1 MKTREDII
9 KEAIHECFKEMYAK
23 SQPSIDYDELLEKFR
38 NGEITEGKGETP
50 IHNRYYLSMDEF
62 VYIRDK
68 YLNMY
73 RMNNLWKSNVDF
85 LRENLTEGSYKDIYI
100 PESTNENGDRY
111 PGYRSSEHVPN
122 LKEQF
127 LYALDKK
134 LNLGNVMR
142 EPIAEELYNIVLE
155 TIDNCR
161 DFYRFDREEEQF
173 GYAVAL
179 GASPCSNKNIVIDY
193 WKSQGVD
200 LEIKERNPLLL
211 WEMDY
216 YGEDFEEVMEEDYG
230 DDWEK
235 EWWERYETEKQAKSA
250 RNQAELKEFMRKF
263 SPDSSLAQNLQV
275 EEEKGGNN
283 EQL

>member
-23 SQPSIDYDELLEKFR
+23 SQPSIDYDELLKKYR
-38 NGEITEGKGETP
+38 NGEITENKGETP
-50 IHNRYYLSMDEF
+50 IHDRYYLSRDEF

-85 LRENLTEGSYKDIYI
+85 LRENLTEGSYKDVYI
-100 PESTNENGDRY
+100 PEKTDEDGNWH

-127 LYALDKK
+127 LYALDNK
-134 LNLGNVMR
+134 LKLGDEMR
-142 EPIAEELYNIVLE
+142 YPIAEELYNIVLE
-155 TIDNCR
+155 TIDNCKE
-161 DFYRFDREEEQF
+161 FYRFDREEEQF

-179 GASPCSNKNIVIDY
+179 GASPCSNKNTVIDY

-200 LEIKERNPLLL
+200 LEIEDRNPLLL

-216 YGEDFEEVMEEDYG
+216 YGDDFEEVME
-230 DDWEK
+230 DDFGENWEK
-235 EWWERYETEKQAKSA
+235 EWWERYETEKQAKA
-250 RNQAELKEFMRKF
+250 LRKEEELKKIRNSMNK
-263 SPDSSLAQNLQV
+263 DV
-275 EEEKGGNN
+275 
-283 EQL
+283 

>member
-23 SQPSIDYDELLEKFR
+23 SQPSVNYDELLEKFR

-50 IHNRYYLSMDEF
+50 IHDRYYLSMDEF

-73 RMNNLWKSNVDF
+73 RMNNLWKSNVNF
-85 LRENLTEGSYKDIYI
+85 LRDNLTDGSHKDVYI
-100 PESTNENGDRY
+100 PERTDENGDWH
-111 PGYRSSEHVPN
+111 PGYRSSEEVPN
-122 LKEQF
+122 LKDQF
-127 LYALDKK
+127 RNILNDKFK
-134 LNLGNVMR
+134 LGDVLR
-142 EPIAEELYNIVLE
+142 EPIAEELYNAVIE
-155 TIDNCR
+155 TINNCR

-179 GASPCSNKNIVIDY
+179 GASPCSNKNTVIEY

-200 LEIKERNPLLL
+200 LVIDDRNPLLL

-216 YGEDFEEVMEEDYG
+216 YGDEFEEVMEDEYG
-230 DDWEK
+230 DDWEND
-235 EWWERYETEKQAKSA
+235 WWERYETEKRAKSA
-250 RNQAELKEFMRKF
+250 RKQAELKEFMRKF

-275 EEEKGGNN
+275 EEEKGGND

>member
-73 RMNNLWKSNVDF
+73 RMNNLWKSNVEF

-100 PESTNENGDRY
+100 PERTDENGDWH

-122 LKEQF
+122 LKDQF

-134 LNLGNVMR
+134 LKLGNEMR

-155 TIDNCR
+155 TIDNCK

-179 GASPCSNKNIVIDY
+179 GASPCSNKNTVIDY

-200 LEIKERNPLLL
+200 LEIKDRNPLLL

-275 EEEKGGNN
+275 EEEKGGND

>member
-9 KEAIHECFKEMYAK
+9 KEAIHNCFKEMYAK
-23 SQPSIDYDELLEKFR
+23 AQPSIDYDELLEKFR

-73 RMNNLWKSNVDF
+73 RMNNLWKSNVEF
-85 LRENLTEGSYKDIYI
+85 LRENLTEGGYKDIYI
-100 PESTNENGDRY
+100 PERTDENGNTY
-111 PGYRSSEHVPN
+111 PGYRSSEYVPN
-122 LKEQF
+122 LKDQF
-127 LYALDKK
+127 LNALDKK
-134 LNLGNVMR
+134 LKLGDVMR

-155 TIDNCR
+155 SIDNFK

-179 GASPCSNKNIVIDY
+179 GASPCSNKETVIEY

-200 LEIKERNPLLL
+200 LDIKDRNPLLL

-216 YGEDFEEVMEEDYG
+216 YGEEFEEVMEEDYG
-230 DDWEK
+230 EDWENYWR
-235 EWWERYETEKQAKSA
+235 EVYETEKQAKTA
-250 RNQAELKEFMRKF
+250 KKEAELKELMKKI
-263 SPDSSLAQNLQV
+263 PNDSSLARNLQV
-275 EEEKGGNN
+275 EEEKGGND

>member
-50 IHNRYYLSMDEF
+50 IHDRYYLSMDEF
-62 VYIRDK
+62 TYIRDK

-73 RMNNLWKSNVDF
+73 RMNNLWKSNVNF
-85 LRENLTEGSYKDIYI
+85 LRDNLTDGSHKDVYI
-100 PESTNENGDRY
+100 PERTDENGDRH
-111 PGYRSSEHVPN
+111 PGYRSSEYVPN
-122 LKEQF
+122 LKDQF
-127 LYALDKK
+127 RNILNDKFK
-134 LNLGNVMR
+134 LGDTLR
-142 EPIAEELYNIVLE
+142 EPIAEELYNAVIE

-179 GASPCSNKNIVIDY
+179 GASPCSNKNTVIDY

-200 LEIKERNPLLL
+200 LVIEDRNPLLF

-216 YGEDFEEVMEEDYG
+216 YEDEFEEVMEDEYG
-230 DDWEK
+230 EDWEQM
-235 EWWERYETEKQAKSA
+235 WWGRYHEENERKRLEREEK
-250 RNQAELKEFMRKF
+250 LKEMIKNLP
-263 SPDSSLAQNLQV
+263 PDSPLAQSLQ
-275 EEEKGGNN
+275 EKEKKGGDN

>member
-23 SQPSIDYDELLEKFR
+23 SQPSVDYDELLEKFR

-50 IHNRYYLSMDEF
+50 IHDRYYLSIDEF

-73 RMNNLWKSNVDF
+73 RMNNLWKSNVNF
-85 LRENLTEGSYKDIYI
+85 LRDNFTDGSHKDVYI
-100 PESTNENGDRY
+100 PERTDENGDWH
-111 PGYRSSEHVPN
+111 PGYRTSEHVPN

-134 LNLGNVMR
+134 LNLGDEMR
-142 EPIAEELYNIVLE
+142 EPIAEELYKIVLE

-179 GASPCSNKNIVIDY
+179 GASPCSNKETVIEY

-200 LEIKERNPLLL
+200 LEIKDRNPLLL

-216 YGEDFEEVMEEDYG
+216 YGEDFEEVMEDDYG
-230 DDWEK
+230 EDWENYWR
-235 EWWERYETEKQAKSA
+235 EVYETEKQAKSA
-250 RNQAELKEFMRKF
+250 RKQAELKEFMRKF

-275 EEEKGGNN
+275 EEEKGGND

>member
-100 PESTNENGDRY
+100 PERSDENGNRH

-122 LKEQF
+122 LKDQF

-134 LNLGNVMR
+134 LNLGSEMR

-155 TIDNCR
+155 TIDNCK

-179 GASPCSNKNIVIDY
+179 GASPCSNKNTVIDY

-200 LEIKERNPLLL
+200 LEIKDRNPLLL

-216 YGEDFEEVMEEDYG
+216 YGDDFEEVMEEDYG
-230 DDWEK
+230 EDWKE
-235 EWWERYETEKQAKSA
+235 EWWERYETEKQAKTA
-250 RNQAELKEFMRKF
+250 RKQAELKEFMKKF

-275 EEEKGGNN
+275 EKEKGGND

>member
-50 IHNRYYLSMDEF
+50 IHDRYYLSMDEF
-62 VYIRDK
+62 TYIRDK

-73 RMNNLWKSNVDF
+73 RMNNLWKSNVNF
-85 LRENLTEGSYKDIYI
+85 LRDNLTDGSHKDVYI
-100 PESTNENGDRY
+100 PERTDENGDRH
-111 PGYRSSEHVPN
+111 PGYRSSEYVPN
-122 LKEQF
+122 LKDQF
-127 LYALDKK
+127 RNILNDKFK
-134 LNLGNVMR
+134 LGDTLR
-142 EPIAEELYNIVLE
+142 EPIAEELYNAVIE

-179 GASPCSNKNIVIDY
+179 GASPCSNKNTVIDY

-200 LEIKERNPLLL
+200 LVIEDRNPLLF

-216 YGEDFEEVMEEDYG
+216 YEDEFEEVMEDEYG
-230 DDWEK
+230 EDWEQM
-235 EWWERYETEKQAKSA
+235 WWGRYHEENERKRLEREEK
-250 RNQAELKEFMRKF
+250 LKEMIKNLP
-263 SPDSSLAQNLQV
+263 PDSLLAQSLQ
-275 EEEKGGNN
+275 EKEKKGGDN

>member
-100 PESTNENGDRY
+100 PERTDENGDIY

-122 LKEQF
+122 LKDQF
-127 LYALDKK
+127 LHALDKK
-134 LNLGNVMR
+134 LKLGDEMR

-155 TIDNCR
+155 TIDNCK

-200 LEIKERNPLLL
+200 LEIKDRNPLLL

-230 DDWEK
+230 EDWEND
-235 EWWERYETEKQAKSA
+235 WWERYETEKQAKSA
-250 RNQAELKEFMRKF
+250 RKQAELKEFMRKF
-263 SPDSSLAQNLQV
+263 SPDSSLARNLQV
-275 EEEKGGNN
+275 EEEKGGND

>member
-23 SQPSIDYDELLEKFR
+23 SQPSVDYDELLEKFR
-38 NGEITEGKGETP
+38 NGEITEGKGETS

-100 PESTNENGDRY
+100 PERTDENGDTY

-122 LKEQF
+122 LKDQF

-134 LNLGNVMR
+134 LKLGNEMR

-155 TIDNCR
+155 TIDNCK

-179 GASPCSNKNIVIDY
+179 GASPCSNKNTVINY

-230 DDWEK
+230 EDWEND
-235 EWWERYETEKQAKSA
+235 WWERYETEKQAKSA

-275 EEEKGGNN
+275 EEEKGGND